1 MALHIGDI
9 FSSVEVAKDAIN
21 RFILDSGES
30 YMKETSN
37 KRQYS
42 VTCRTQSSGCKFSI
56 RCGLQKDG
64 NARVSKMS
72 PHTCNPR
79 THYKFKQLSSLW
91 YLLPHHRASISHNR
105 EISVAQI
112 RANEKEQW
120 ANDINY
126 MAAYRTREALRIEL
140 DGREEDD
147 FARMNDLGARIQD
160 VDPQSFLVLESTN
173 DARFSRFFFTPN
185 ALRLAVPHLR
195 PFIALDACHC
205 SSRYRQT
212 LMIAVGIDG
221 NNQVVPLCWAICQK
235 EDYNN
240 WRWFLRCL
248 GSAHGGMRGP
258 FATRKDLVIMSDREK
273 GLDIAVQE
281 MLPTATHS
289 YCAQHIAAN
298 IQTK

>member
-91 YLLPHHRASISHNR
+91 YGLPHHRASISHNR

-112 RANEKEQW
+112 RANEKE
-120 ANDINY
+120 
-126 MAAYRTREALRIEL
+126 
-140 DGREEDD
+140 
-147 FARMNDLGARIQD
+147 
-160 VDPQSFLVLESTN
+160 
-173 DARFSRFFFTPN
+173 
-185 ALRLAVPHLR
+185 
-195 PFIALDACHC
+195 
-205 SSRYRQT
+205 
-212 LMIAVGIDG
+212 
-221 NNQVVPLCWAICQK
+221 
-235 EDYNN
+235 
-240 WRWFLRCL
+240 
-248 GSAHGGMRGP
+248 
-258 FATRKDLVIMSDREK
+258 
-273 GLDIAVQE
+273 
-281 MLPTATHS
+281 
-289 YCAQHIAAN
+289 
-298 IQTK
+298 